1 MTDAAGAGARR
12 PRNRSGRPIERS
24 AGATRRGDAHASWR
38 IACFT
43 SPTVRALLAT
53 ALALALAAPAAAHA
67 GRQLTRAELAQVRV
81 IKARVDAER
90 QAKADRRRQAADKKK
105 RVRAAKMA
113 AALQMAADYKAD
125 KAKKQAEREQARKAE
140 EIRRQH
146 LLLELLRLRG
156 FQRGGR

>member
-1 MTDAAGAGARR
+1 MRVLV
-12 PRNRSGRPIERS
+12 
-24 AGATRRGDAHASWR
+24 AT
-38 IACFT
+38 
-43 SPTVRALLAT
+43 L
-53 ALALALAAPAAAHA
+53 LALALAASAAHA

-113 AALQMAADYKAD
+113 AALEMAADYKSD
-125 KAKKQAEREQARKAE
+125 KARKQAEREQARKAE

>member
-24 AGATRRGDAHASWR
+24 AGATRRGDAHACWR

-43 SPTVRALLAT
+43 CPTVRVLVAT
-53 ALALALAAPAAAHA
+53 ALALALVSSAAHA

-113 AALQMAADYKAD
+113 AALGMAADYKAD